1 MGRGQGYY
9 KILYKS
15 TETRAHVSSVKIRA
29 HVVSKLSLD
38 PVGPKTANMEVPGVG
53 KQWLNSTN

>member
-1 MGRGQGYY
+1 MGRGHGYY

-15 TETRAHVSSVKIRA
+15 TETTTSVKIRA
-29 HVVSKLSLD
+29 HIVSKLSLD

-53 KQWLNSTN
+53 KQ